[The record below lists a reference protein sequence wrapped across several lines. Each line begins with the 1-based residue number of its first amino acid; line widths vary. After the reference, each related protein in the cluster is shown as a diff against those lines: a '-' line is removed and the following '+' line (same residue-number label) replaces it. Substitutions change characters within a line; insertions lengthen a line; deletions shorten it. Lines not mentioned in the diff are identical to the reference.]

1 MPRVGSTVGA
11 DPDDEDAPIP
21 GLHHYV
27 GSSLNF
33 GTTLRLRNAESPSTT
48 ATFTGGSNMRRCWG

>member
-1 MPRVGSTVGA
+1 VGS

-27 GSSLNF
+27 ASSLNF
-33 GTTLRLRNAESPSTT
+33 GTTLRLRNAESNEPRPLRLCN
-48 ATFTGGSNMRRCWG
+48 GQ